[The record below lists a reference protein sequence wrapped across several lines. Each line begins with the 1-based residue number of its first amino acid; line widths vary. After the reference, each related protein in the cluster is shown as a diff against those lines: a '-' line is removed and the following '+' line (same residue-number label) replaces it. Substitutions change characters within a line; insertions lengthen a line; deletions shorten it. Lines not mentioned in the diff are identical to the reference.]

1 MTPFEFVFALISI
14 ISSLA
19 LTKII
24 TGVVAIVRHRE
35 RGGFSLT
42 HAFWVWI
49 AFAVVVGNWGALWG
63 ARADPDWPAIRI
75 LAWIGS
81 MTSLYAFC
89 ALVVPEVN
97 GDTPLNLKEFHEHE
111 ARRYIFAH
119 NFFALVALALV
130 LALDGIVAESIINV
144 GSALVAFCLGTAAYF
159 ARGRPQLAITA
170 VLAVLATMFMLA
182 NINILAGGP
191 GR

>member
-24 TGVVAIVRHRE
+24 TGVVAIIRHRE
-35 RGGFSLT
+35 RGGLSLT

-89 ALVVPEVN
+89 ALVVPDVE
-97 GDTPLNLKEFHEHE
+97 GDAPLNLKEFHERE
-111 ARRYIFAH
+111 AGRYIIAH
-119 NFFALVALALV
+119 NFFALVALSLV
-130 LALDGIVAESIINV
+130 LALDGIVAESIVNV
-144 GSALVAFCLGTAAYF
+144 GSACIALVLGTAAYF
-159 ARGRPQLAITA
+159 ARGRPQLVITILLAI
-170 VLAVLATMFMLA
+170 LATMFMLA
-182 NINILAGGP
+182 NINILASGT

>member
-1 MTPFEFVFALISI
+1 MAPFEFVFALISI

-24 TGVVAIVRHRE
+24 TGVVAIIRHRD

-42 HAFWVWI
+42 HALWVWI
-49 AFAVVVGNWGALWG
+49 AFAVVVGNWGALWT

-75 LAWIGS
+75 LAWLGS

-89 ALVVPEVN
+89 ALVVPEVDR
-97 GDTPLNLKEFHEHE
+97 DTPLNLKEFHERE
-111 ARRYIFAH
+111 GRRYIIAH

-130 LALDGIVAESIINV
+130 LALDGIMADSIVSV
-144 GSALVAFCLGTAAYF
+144 GSAAVALGLGTAALF
-159 ARGRPQLAITA
+159 TRGRPQLVITI
-170 VLAVLATMFMLA
+170 VLAILAAMFMLA

-191 GR
+191 QT

>member
-24 TGVVAIVRHRE
+24 TGVVAIVRHLE
-35 RGGFSLT
+35 RGGFSFT
-42 HAFWVWI
+42 HALWVWI
-49 AFAVVVGNWGALWG
+49 AFAVVVGNWGALWS

-75 LAWIGS
+75 LAWLGS

-89 ALVVPEVN
+89 ALVVPEVDR
-97 GDTPLNLKEFHEHE
+97 DTPVNLKKFHERE
-111 ARRYIFAH
+111 GRRYIIAH
-119 NFFALVALALV
+119 NFFALLALALV
-130 LALDGIVAESIINV
+130 LALDGIMADSIVNV
-144 GSALVAFCLGTAAYF
+144 GSAVVAFGLGTAAF
-159 ARGRPQLAITA
+159 FSRGRPQLVISI
-170 VLAVLATMFMLA
+170 VLATLAAMFMLA

>member
-24 TGVVAIVRHRE
+24 TGMVGVVRHRE

-42 HAFWVWI
+42 HALWVWI

-75 LAWIGS
+75 LAWLGS

-89 ALVVPEVN
+89 ALVVPEVDR
-97 GDTPLNLKEFHEHE
+97 DTPLDLKEFHERE
-111 ARRYIFAH
+111 GRRYILAD
-119 NFFALVALALV
+119 NFFALVALGLV
-130 LALDGIVAESIINV
+130 LALDGIMADSIFNV
-144 GSALVAFCLGTAAYF
+144 GSAIVAFSLGTAAYF
-159 ARGRPQLAITA
+159 THGRTQLTISMVLAI
-170 VLAVLATMFMLA
+170 LATTFMLA

-191 GR
+191 GL